1 MSLFKYKP
9 PKKIVLDE
17 RSITT
22 LDSKHKEL
30 QSDFQYIQDTI
41 IPGLENERNML
52 KERLN
57 LLKGVPPPRD
67 GNFVLLVAPG
77 GAPGVTRGGGTSC
90 ALICSPESTGEAR
103 GGAAQGPAA
112 GGDRQVVGSGQEA
125 QIRAGLQQER
135 EFHFRGGAR

>member
-57 LLKGVPPPRD
+57 LLKGVPPGVPPPRD
-67 GNFVLLVAPG
+67 GNFVLLVAL
-77 GAPGVTRGGGTSC
+77 GV
-90 ALICSPESTGEAR
+90 LL
-103 GGAAQGPAA
+103 
-112 GGDRQVVGSGQEA
+112 V
-125 QIRAGLQQER
+125 
-135 EFHFRGGAR
+135 

>member
-57 LLKGVPPPRD
+57 LLKGVPLGVPPGVPPPRD
-67 GNFVLLVAPG
+67 GNYVRVW
-77 GAPGVTRGGGTSC
+77 VGGG
-90 ALICSPESTGEAR
+90 
-103 GGAAQGPAA
+103 
-112 GGDRQVVGSGQEA
+112 VVGGVVV
-125 QIRAGLQQER
+125 GGVGER
-135 EFHFRGGAR
+135 RCHFFQASKVDVCSISNNIVFECESRTGCGGCCGVAF

>member
-57 LLKGVPPPRD
+57 LLKGVPLGVPPPRD
-67 GNFVLLVAPG
+67 GVL
-77 GAPGVTRGGGTSC
+77 
-90 ALICSPESTGEAR
+90 
-103 GGAAQGPAA
+103 
-112 GGDRQVVGSGQEA
+112 GS
-125 QIRAGLQQER
+125 RR
-135 EFHFRGGAR
+135 KY